1 MLVLTRRIDQT
12 ILIGDP
18 ASGEAPIEI
27 TVVEAR
33 GDQVRLGIKAPRTT
47 AVHRKEIYQQIQEE
61 NKAAAQAG
69 TASVPDMPKQSQTK
83 MEVL

>member
-1 MLVLTRRIDQT
+1 MLVLTRRTDQI

-27 TVVEAR
+27 TVVEVK
-33 GDQVRLGIKAPRTT
+33 GGPDRLGIKAPRTT
-47 AVHRKEIYQQIQEE
+47 AVHRKEIYEQIQEE

-69 TASVPDMPKQSQTK
+69 TASVPILPLKR
-83 MEVL
+83 